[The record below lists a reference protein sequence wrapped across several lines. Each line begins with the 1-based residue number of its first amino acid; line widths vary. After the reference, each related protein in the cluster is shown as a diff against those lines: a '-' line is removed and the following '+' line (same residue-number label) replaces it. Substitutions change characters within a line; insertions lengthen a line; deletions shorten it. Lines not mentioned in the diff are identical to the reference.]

1 MSSSQSN
8 LLKFLNRSLETPG
21 STDADVPS
29 KKKRNES
36 DKNMKR
42 NVSENFSHHGRKSPS
57 GFVRRKKQ
65 TKCIARFVESIQKKE
80 LFRSCIVMSDFLG
93 KVVWWF
99 GQARHTLHSSEWT
112 SELRRKFPALN
123 EQLKA

>member
-1 MSSSQSN
+1 MAERVRVG
-8 LLKFLNRSLETPG
+8 LLGGRNKQNALRDL
-21 STDADVPS
+21 S
-29 KKKRNES
+29 K
-36 DKNMKR
+36 
-42 NVSENFSHHGRKSPS
+42 VSK
-57 GFVRRKKQ
+57 
-65 TKCIARFVESIQKKE
+65 KKE

-99 GQARHTLHSSEWT
+99 GLARHTLHSSEWT